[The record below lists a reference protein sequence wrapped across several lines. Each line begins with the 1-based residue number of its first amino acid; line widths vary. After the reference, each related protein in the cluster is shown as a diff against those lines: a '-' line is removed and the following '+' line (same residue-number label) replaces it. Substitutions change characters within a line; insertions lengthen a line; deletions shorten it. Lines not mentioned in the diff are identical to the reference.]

1 MGGGKLRPRRIVVRR
16 WGLTPT
22 LRYAPGEAF
31 EGAGLLSEVP
41 GALGLLLWRTARD
54 VALWGDSSPTE
65 RSSLFAT
72 ESIDQR
78 IEFLAASCPV
88 PPEASSA
95 VHSLNVSL
103 SLASQADSGEL
114 TVGCLEVAAWA
125 RSAGLFQTAITFAQ
139 AGAIASPA
147 DSDAALHTGIY
158 ASAAGQAARAETWL
172 RHAVGLARQER
183 NGVAYCDALVEL
195 GAIAEARGETDK
207 ARRDYTNAFRAAR
220 RTGARR
226 ARMRSAYALFQM
238 GRASGWSGRQSFAEA
253 AQTAYESGVPGGV
266 DMLLGL
272 ARYWAAGGRLD
283 AARDALGRI
292 RMADEAL
299 PSSTQLQMAAF
310 AARLYGA
317 SQMPGD
323 AAAEAAVAWDRMSDE
338 EVSDA
343 VRLGAARELV
353 RAAVLTVDRAA
364 FTRAKRAV
372 LRLVAPADYPGA
384 VAHLA
389 AIWPDCAACPAPVV
403 ERAS

>member
-1 MGGGKLRPRRIVVRR
+1 MGGGKLRRRRIAVRR
-16 WGLTPT
+16 WVLTPT
-22 LRYAPGEAF
+22 LRHAPGEAF

-54 VALWGDSSPTE
+54 VALWGDSPPAE
-65 RSSLFAT
+65 RSSLFAA
-72 ESIDQR
+72 ESIDKR
-78 IEFLAASCPV
+78 IEFLATSCPV
-88 PPEASSA
+88 PPEVSA
-95 VHSLNVSL
+95 PVHSLLLSL
-103 SLASQADSGEL
+103 SLTSQTDSGEL
-114 TVGCLEVAAWA
+114 TICCLEVAAWA
-125 RSAGLFQTAITFAQ
+125 RTAGLPQTAIAFAQ

-147 DSDAALHTGIY
+147 DSDAALHTGLY
-158 ASAAGQAARAETWL
+158 ALAAGQAARAETWL

-195 GAIAEARGETDK
+195 GAVAEARGETDK

-266 DMLLGL
+266 EMLLGL

-292 RMADEAL
+292 RGSDEAL
-299 PSSTQLQMAAF
+299 PSTTQLQVAAF
-310 AARLYGA
+310 AARVYGA
-317 SQMPGD
+317 CQMPGN
-323 AAAEAAVAWDRMSDE
+323 AVAEAAVAWARMSDE
-338 EVSDA
+338 EVPDP
-343 VRLGAARELV
+343 VRLDAARELV
-353 RAAVLTVDRAA
+353 RAAVLTGDPAA

-372 LRLVAPADYPGA
+372 LRLVAPAEYPGA

-389 AIWPDCAACPAPVV
+389 AIWPDGAACPTPVM
-403 ERAS
+403 ERAP